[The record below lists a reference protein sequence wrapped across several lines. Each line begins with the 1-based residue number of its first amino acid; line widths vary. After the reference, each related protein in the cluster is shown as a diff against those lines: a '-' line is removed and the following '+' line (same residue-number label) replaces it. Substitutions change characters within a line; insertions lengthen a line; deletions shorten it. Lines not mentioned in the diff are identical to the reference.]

1 MQTYRINKF
10 VIKKLKNG
18 FFLWTKILI
27 KIETRDKK
35 KFTKKIHWKGGG
47 GSFSGGQFSGGQF
60 SRVQF
65 SGAFFR
71 RAFFPGKFF
80 VEPTAISFTYIN
92 LYLIYCNL
100 TNTDDFKSTFT

>member
-47 GSFSGGQFSGGQF
+47 GQFF
-60 SRVQF
+60 W
-65 SGAFFR
+65 GAIFR
-71 RAFFPGKFF
+71 GS
-80 VEPTAISFTYIN
+80 I
-92 LYLIYCNL
+92 L
-100 TNTDDFKSTFT
+100 

>member
-47 GSFSGGQFSGGQF
+47 AVFLGGNFPGVNSLGCNFPGHFSGGHF
-60 SRVQF
+60 SRGNF
-65 SGAFFR
+65 S
-71 RAFFPGKFF
+71 
-80 VEPTAISFTYIN
+80 
-92 LYLIYCNL
+92 
-100 TNTDDFKSTFT
+100 